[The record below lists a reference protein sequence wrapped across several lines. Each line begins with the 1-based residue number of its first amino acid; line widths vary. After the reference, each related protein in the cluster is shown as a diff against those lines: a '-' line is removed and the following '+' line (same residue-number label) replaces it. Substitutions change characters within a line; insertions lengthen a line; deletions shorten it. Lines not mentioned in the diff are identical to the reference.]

1 MQEEVNQKVISL
13 SIQGVKITAS
23 VLKAALRKFLE
34 MDNRRKQKATQVKM
48 AEKTGRAQE
57 KGREKARKKIEKKKP
72 HGKQTIKQLNA
83 QGVQLSNLKI
93 TDENIKSFDRVARK
107 YGIDYSLKKEVGA
120 DPPKYLVFF
129 KAKDVDVMT
138 AAFREYAGVELK
150 KKQVKKPSV
159 RKKLQKSVERKA
171 KHRQRVKQ
179 RAGTMIRE
187 KLQKIQVKR
196 LVILNL
202 PYFFIFYVA
211 DKGSWLYRHCL
222 GESMVQRLG
231 VMLVNFRLAFLSWLP
246 SIALQD
252 LTVGVLVAG
261 ALKLVVYYR
270 SKNAKK
276 FRQGVEYGS
285 ARWGNRKDIEPFM
298 DPVFENNVI
307 LTETERLT
315 MNSRP
320 KAPKYARNKNVIV
333 IGGSGSGKTRF
344 YVKPNLMQM
353 TDHVSYVVTDPKGTI
368 IVECGK
374 MLVNG
379 GYRIKVLNTI
389 NFKKSMHYNPF
400 HYIRSEKDILK
411 LVNTIIANT
420 KGEGE
425 KSTEDFWVSATRSQA
440 VKSLR
445 TGNGFPLFGELV
457 V

>member
-1 MQEEVNQKVISL
+1 M
-13 SIQGVKITAS
+13 
-23 VLKAALRKFLE
+23 
-34 MDNRRKQKATQVKM
+34 
-48 AEKTGRAQE
+48 
-57 KGREKARKKIEKKKP
+57 
-72 HGKQTIKQLNA
+72 
-83 QGVQLSNLKI
+83 
-93 TDENIKSFDRVARK
+93 
-107 YGIDYSLKKEVGA
+107 
-120 DPPKYLVFF
+120 
-129 KAKDVDVMT
+129 
-138 AAFREYAGVELK
+138 
-150 KKQVKKPSV
+150 
-159 RKKLQKSVERKA
+159 
-171 KHRQRVKQ
+171 
-179 RAGTMIRE
+179 RE
-187 KLQKIQVKR
+187 KLQKVQIKR

-425 KSTEDFWVSATRSQA
+425 KSTEDFWVKAERLLYSALIGYIWYEAPEEEQNFSTLLEFINASETRACLKNILSC
-440 VKSLR
+440 S
-445 TGNGFPLFGELV
+445 F
-457 V
+457 